1 MDELDVCECDICG
14 RVWDVQFLT
23 TYSQK
28 DWFTNP
34 RKHGSLRVCEECD
47 TASVATE
54 GGYEIEYDGTIW
66 NQ

>member
-1 MDELDVCECDICG
+1 MTECDICK
-14 RVWDVQFLT
+14 REWDEQFLT

-34 RKHGSLRVCEECD
+34 RKQGSIRVCEECD
-47 TASVATE
+47 TACVATE
-54 GGYEIEYDGTIW
+54 DGYEIEYDGTTW